1 MRNEEVS
8 PHIRPSCLKY
18 QDTCIYIKY
27 KIINHKNV
35 HIIEYSIY
43 VISNCDLA
51 FFPDAWVGGHT
62 FLSTQFLPDYEKNM
76 TPYPCIRKEDLCIHT
91 ELGYFAINM
100 WNSRNNICI
109 HRKNGLK
116 MFLHL

>member
-62 FLSTQFLPDYEKNM
+62 FLSTQFLPDCEKKHDPLPM
-76 TPYPCIRKEDLCIHT
+76 HQERRSMYTYGTWIFRYQYVEQQ
-91 ELGYFAINM
+91 E
-100 WNSRNNICI
+100 
-109 HRKNGLK
+109 
-116 MFLHL
+116 